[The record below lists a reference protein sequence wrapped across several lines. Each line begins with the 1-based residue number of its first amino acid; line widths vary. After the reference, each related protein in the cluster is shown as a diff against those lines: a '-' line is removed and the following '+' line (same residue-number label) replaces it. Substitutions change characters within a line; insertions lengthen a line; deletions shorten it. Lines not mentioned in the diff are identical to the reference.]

1 MTFTRFGHID
11 NNRSATGASPTQ
23 RVAQKK
29 NGLHLDNYFQC
40 YDLSKNSKEQNF
52 ALRVVT
58 VIEYFRIK

>member
-40 YDLSKNSKEQNF
+40 YDLSKNSKEQT
-52 ALRVVT
+52 LLCVLLP
-58 VIEYFRIK
+58 